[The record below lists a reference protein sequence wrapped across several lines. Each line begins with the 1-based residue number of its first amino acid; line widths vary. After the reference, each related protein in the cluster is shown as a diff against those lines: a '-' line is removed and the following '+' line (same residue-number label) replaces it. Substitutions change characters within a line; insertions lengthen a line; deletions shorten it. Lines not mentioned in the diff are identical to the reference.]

1 MPNYITKYLHD
12 CFPNVSWISIVL
24 CSLHAG
30 IKRFDARWRRNS
42 AFVVDANNVFL
53 LFFFAIGPMFDLGLI
68 FFTLSKLVT
77 QVSIVF
83 VGEGSLIN
91 PSTVCYWSW
100 PYQNSP
106 FFFKK
111 SKMHIESTVIT
122 NLFKINCLHYNL

>member
-1 MPNYITKYLHD
+1 
-12 CFPNVSWISIVL
+12 
-24 CSLHAG
+24 
-30 IKRFDARWRRNS
+30 
-42 AFVVDANNVFL
+42 
-53 LFFFAIGPMFDLGLI
+53 MFDLGLI

-111 SKMHIESTVIT
+111 I
-122 NLFKINCLHYNL
+122 